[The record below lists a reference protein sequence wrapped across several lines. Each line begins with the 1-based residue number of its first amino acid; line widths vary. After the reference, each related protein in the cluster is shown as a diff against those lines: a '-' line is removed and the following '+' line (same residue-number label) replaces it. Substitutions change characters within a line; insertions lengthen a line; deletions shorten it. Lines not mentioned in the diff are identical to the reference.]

1 MKRSVKKTLLLIT
14 SAVCLCCL
22 TLAGSGC
29 EKNYSPNRLEYW
41 FEDYSASF
49 VKYDEN
55 ANNFYR
61 AGNYWKMTVKNDC
74 NITISI
80 DVNTDDDSTVYFY
93 VNGKPVKSDGTDIIY
108 NYVYK
113 DLSLKKGDKLEFHAL
128 WLNTIFMSDLS
139 FRLDRFNI
147 NDGTGGDYIIE
158 NI

>member
-1 MKRSVKKTLLLIT
+1 MQRVNKKSLFLIATVVCLAGLLLT
-14 SAVCLCCL
+14 
-22 TLAGSGC
+22 GSGC
-29 EKNYSPNRLEYW
+29 EKHYSPNRLEYW
-41 FEDYSASF
+41 FEDYSATF

-108 NYVYK
+108 NYIYK

>member
-1 MKRSVKKTLLLIT
+1 MKNGYRKTWFLIL

-22 TLAGSGC
+22 VLTGSGC
-29 EKNYSPNRLEYW
+29 EKSYSPNRLEYW
-41 FEDYSASF
+41 FEDFSSTF
-49 VKYDEN
+49 IEYDEN

-108 NYVYK
+108 NYIYK